1 MPTIHTKLPVHPGEN
16 KVSQR
21 LNSYTNPK
29 LELWFNINYI
39 AGVPEI
45 DLIVFEPK
53 VGYYQIEIKSMRLT
67 DIQKFTQK
75 EFVLQGDVVKT
86 HPTNQ
91 LRSGNLSLQRLFQR
105 SIPGKEKNRV
115 PFVQATVLWSEIT
128 RKDWRE
134 RFSGREMKDYETMC
148 MFKDDLESEDE
159 FMWALRKIWEKPI
172 LGTHVPLD
180 CRKEHGNIDEFRK
193 ALEPSTYEV
202 KLAPSMK
209 VEISKPVPVSRQIA
223 NKYELG
229 QRNEVSIQGAPGT
242 GKTTILREI
251 GLRYLS
257 AGAMVLHICFNKVLA
272 ADQKREYQLL
282 RQQVEDYGV
291 IDVYDIWQ
299 FYKEL
304 GHVGGIKTKNNLL
317 ENVQKFL
324 ASDEGQTVMKYDAI
338 LVDESQDLDDSF
350 FQVLEL
356 LARPTT
362 SWFVAYGK
370 GQEINNFSAEAEH
383 PSPWLKE
390 FLARADANHLRRSFR
405 NSTKAFLLAQSFW
418 EKFPEIEAA
427 KTWLKEKFGQSSN
440 PDNQFELDLQVPQN
454 KNDFKLEV
462 LPGGARRK
470 AFIKGVVVNALEDA
484 RQTARGEDLLV
495 GVLAPS
501 RKTSTAPAEERVT
514 SYELVREV
522 LEEVAKDFELDFNDL
537 VPSEARRDV
546 PKIGAIR
553 LVTLQGI
560 RGLSASHVIIFDLL
574 QLEKW
579 VGTEGESIKPPL
591 VNLTYIAL
599 SRSKASTILVME
611 DMEDSVIEPFLT
623 ELSLYA
629 TELSIKQGKKP

>member
-1 MPTIHTKLPVHPGEN
+1 MPTIHTKLPVQQGEF

-21 LNSYTNPK
+21 LNAYANSK
-29 LELWFNINYI
+29 LELWFNIDYI
-39 AGVPEI
+39 AGVREI
-45 DLIVFEPK
+45 DLLVFEPK
-53 VGYYQIEIKSMRLT
+53 VGYYQIEIKSMKLS

-75 EFVLQGDVVKT
+75 EFVLKGDTVKT
-86 HPTNQ
+86 HPTTQ
-91 LRSGNLSLQRLFQR
+91 LRNANVTLQKFLQRT
-105 SIPGKEKNRV
+105 IPGKEKTRV

-134 RFSGREMKDYETMC
+134 RFSSREIKDYESMC
-148 MFKDDLESEDE
+148 MFKDDLDSEDE

-172 LGTHVPLD
+172 LGTHIPLE
-180 CRKEHGNIDEFRK
+180 CRQEHGKLAEFRR
-193 ALEPSTYEV
+193 ALEPSNYEV
-202 KLAPSMK
+202 KLVPSMK
-209 VEISKPVPVSRQIA
+209 NEINKAVPVSRQIA

-229 QRNEVSIQGAPGT
+229 QKNEVSIQGAPGT

-282 RQQVEDYGV
+282 RQQVEDYGL

-299 FYKEL
+299 LYKEL
-304 GHVGGIKTKNNLL
+304 GHVGGLKTEKSLF

-324 ASDEGQTVMKYDAI
+324 ASADGQSVIKYDAI
-338 LVDESQDLDDSF
+338 LIDESQDLNDSF

-370 GQEINNFSAEAEH
+370 GQEINNFSADSEH
-383 PSPWLKE
+383 PSPWLKA
-390 FLARADANHLRRSFR
+390 FLARADTNYLRRSFR

-418 EKFPEIEAA
+418 EKFPDIEAA
-427 KTWLKEKFGQSSN
+427 RMWLKEKFSQSSN
-440 PDNQFELDLQVPQN
+440 PDNQFELDLQVPQS

-462 LPGGARRK
+462 LPRGARRRT
-470 AFIKGVVVNALEDA
+470 FIKGVVVNALEDA

-501 RKTSTAPAEERVT
+501 RKNSSDLAEDRVT
-514 SYELVREV
+514 SYELVRDV
-522 LEEVAKDFELDFNDL
+522 LEEVAKEFDLDFNDL
-537 VPSEARRDV
+537 VPSETRRDV

-579 VGTEGESIKPPL
+579 VGTESESIKPPL

-599 SRSKASTILVME
+599 SRSKASTIIVME
-611 DMEDSVIEPFLT
+611 EMEDSVIEPFLT
-623 ELSLYA
+623 ELSLFA
-629 TELSIKQGKKP
+629 TELSIKQGKNL